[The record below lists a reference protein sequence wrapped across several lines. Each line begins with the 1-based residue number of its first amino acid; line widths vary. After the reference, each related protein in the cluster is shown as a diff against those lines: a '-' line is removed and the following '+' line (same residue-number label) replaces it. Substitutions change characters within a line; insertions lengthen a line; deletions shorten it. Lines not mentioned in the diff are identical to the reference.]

1 MWIKRMLGFTRDWSK
16 VCSVP
21 RRCVSWFSGE
31 RYVTLVLLWAKD
43 YCWHSLQ
50 ASDRYGRKPVLV
62 ISLLGLTVATVLFGL
77 SRTLWQMALFR
88 CLGGVFAGTI
98 VTVRAMLS
106 ENSTKHTQ
114 ARAFSF
120 FAFASN
126 MGIFV
131 GPLIGTSLYNYSKL
145 TVD

>member
-1 MWIKRMLGFTRDWSK
+1 M
-16 VCSVP
+16 
-21 RRCVSWFSGE
+21 
-31 RYVTLVLLWAKD
+31 
-43 YCWHSLQ
+43 
-50 ASDRYGRKPVLV
+50 LV
-62 ISLLGLTVATVLFGL
+62 ISLLGLTVATALFGL
-77 SRTLWQMALFR
+77 SKTLWQMALFR

>member
-1 MWIKRMLGFTRDWSK
+1 
-16 VCSVP
+16 
-21 RRCVSWFSGE
+21 
-31 RYVTLVLLWAKD
+31 
-43 YCWHSLQ
+43 
-50 ASDRYGRKPVLV
+50 
-62 ISLLGLTVATVLFGL
+62 LLGLTVATILFGL
-77 SRTLWQMALFR
+77 SKTLWQMALFR

-126 MGIFV
+126 MGIFL
-131 GPLIGTSLYNYSKL
+131 GPLIGTCFNIHSQL
-145 TVD
+145 TID